1 MTNPLF
7 PEYVFT
13 FCNRLTRGFLSS
25 QLISESFYSWS
36 DPIFFSAYFLNSTIK
51 FFKTW
56 SFFFLCTFRPL
67 SVLVNNILKS
77 LKIIWLFFQ
86 NFYMI
91 NTVNLQYFLLFFV
104 IVFNRRLNVL
114 LKGANSL
121 FFENELKTLSDEK
134 KLLES
139 KVSFRLIQFHFLNKK
154 ALKINIDRKN
164 ALSEL

>member
-1 MTNPLF
+1 
-7 PEYVFT
+7 
-13 FCNRLTRGFLSS
+13 
-25 QLISESFYSWS
+25 
-36 DPIFFSAYFLNSTIK
+36 
-51 FFKTW
+51 
-56 SFFFLCTFRPL
+56 
-67 SVLVNNILKS
+67 
-77 LKIIWLFFQ
+77 
-86 NFYMI
+86 MI